1 MQWYQ
6 SWHKHPYHSHT
17 HWAVFLLA
25 SSFLLWSSLI
35 LGSIEIEPVS
45 AQASP
50 LAFPGC
56 QGFGCETVGGRGGQV
71 IKVTNLNDSGAGSLR
86 AALEASGPRI
96 IVFETSGTI
105 ELKSTLF
112 VRNPYFTI
120 AGQTAPS
127 PGITLKNYPLFV
139 ETHDGLIQ
147 HIRSRPG
154 DEINESK
161 DAFVNYRN
169 QSYNLVYDHVSM
181 SWGTDETFDVG
192 PGQGLIERN
201 ITLSNSIIS
210 EALDWKSDNPSRAS
224 LVYQNTHY
232 VSFLNNLFAHNKDRN
247 PTAKGDTRTAII
259 NNLFYNTATGGATLF
274 SNPEFLAKPSYGA
287 VVNNHYIRGPDTP
300 TTYYS
305 VRSRD
310 LDKGSQVFI
319 SGNIRE
325 GNPAIDE
332 FATIAD
338 TFDPRV
344 AQWPA
349 NLRPVPNLITRPA
362 SEVKDYVLANAGARP
377 ADRDSVD
384 IRAINDVRNR
394 TGKIIVSQSE
404 VGGWPTLAVNQRIF
418 NIPSN
423 PNGDSDNDGYTN
435 IEEILHQMAA
445 EVEGKSIPA
454 LSVNSFYVST
464 TGSDSNSCATAQNIN
479 TPKRTLNNAVKCLLA
494 GKTLYVRG
502 GTYKESLVNGV
513 IPPGD
518 SWNNPVTITAYPGE
532 TVIMRPDPGATFIFQ
547 FIGPQKYIII
557 DGLVLDGANISHD
570 VIKITWATATGYSH
584 HIRIANSEV
593 MNSQKNS
600 GCTKISGTTGNFGPC
615 GQGMLI
621 TSGSDYNEFINLKVH
636 DNGKTDFD
644 HGIYLGSHNNL
655 IENSSFYNNAGWGIQ
670 KYPAGDNNIIRNN
683 KIYNN
688 ARDGF

>member
-394 TGKIIVSQSE
+394 TGKIINSQSE
-404 VGGWPTLAVNQRIF
+404 VGGWPTLAVNQRTF
-418 NIPSN
+418 NIP
-423 PNGDSDNDGYTN
+423 TN
-435 IEEILHQMAA
+435 
-445 EVEGKSIPA
+445 
-454 LSVNSFYVST
+454 
-464 TGSDSNSCATAQNIN
+464 
-479 TPKRTLNNAVKCLLA
+479 
-494 GKTLYVRG
+494 
-502 GTYKESLVNGV
+502 
-513 IPPGD
+513 
-518 SWNNPVTITAYPGE
+518 
-532 TVIMRPDPGATFIFQ
+532 
-547 FIGPQKYIII
+547 
-557 DGLVLDGANISHD
+557 
-570 VIKITWATATGYSH
+570 
-584 HIRIANSEV
+584 
-593 MNSQKNS
+593 
-600 GCTKISGTTGNFGPC
+600 
-615 GQGMLI
+615 
-621 TSGSDYNEFINLKVH
+621 
-636 DNGKTDFD
+636 
-644 HGIYLGSHNNL
+644 
-655 IENSSFYNNAGWGIQ
+655 
-670 KYPAGDNNIIRNN
+670 
-683 KIYNN
+683 
-688 ARDGF
+688 